1 MSRQRVVAE
10 HIALADASTQATCK
24 QECCGFM
31 RILVHV
37 MVTGL
42 KVIGLAY
49 LSFMLALSRKDAFF
63 LSKYAAESHCLEG
76 CSALAYLLSV
86 YMSSWRLPAHSVV
99 FIPPSST

>member
-31 RILVHV
+31 RFLVHV

-49 LSFMLALSRKDAFF
+49 LSSM
-63 LSKYAAESHCLEG
+63 
-76 CSALAYLLSV
+76 
-86 YMSSWRLPAHSVV
+86 
-99 FIPPSST
+99 